1 MDASVRR
8 AGNRIRGD
16 FPLPISNCPLKEA
29 IGRLWFC
36 RMNSLKGH
44 FLIASSALTDP
55 NFSSAVVLLVQHNS
69 DGAMGVVLNRPMEVT
84 VQQACEAALGTD
96 CQIDGRLHQGGPCE
110 ALLVAVHTDPT
121 AAETEVL
128 PGLYFTTTKD
138 RMEQLLESPTGETRF
153 FVGYAGWGPEQLE
166 SELEAG
172 SWLVA
177 PADVQRVFAPP
188 DNLWIRLNT
197 ETKLMAWVDPKLIPD
212 DPSVN

>member
-1 MDASVRR
+1 
-8 AGNRIRGD
+8 
-16 FPLPISNCPLKEA
+16 
-29 IGRLWFC
+29 
-36 RMNSLKGH
+36 MNSLKGH
-44 FLIASSALTDP
+44 FLIASAKLRDP
-55 NFSSAVVLLVQHNS
+55 NFSSAVVLVVQHNS
-69 DGAMGVVLNRPMEVT
+69 DGAMGVVLNRPMELT
-84 VQQACEAALGTD
+84 VRQACEQALGTD
-96 CQIDGRLHQGGPCE
+96 CLVEGRLHQGGPCE
-110 ALLVAVHTDPT
+110 ELLVAVHTDPA

-138 RMEQLLESPTGETRF
+138 RMEHLLESPAGEMRF

-177 PADVQRVFAPP
+177 PADLQRVFGPP
-188 DNLWIRLNT
+188 DNLWTRLST